1 MVGVI
6 WVIQL
11 VHYPSF
17 HFINKEDYEQFQD
30 FHMKRI
36 TYIVMPTML
45 IELLSGVY
53 LILSGLGEEITF
65 LISMVLLG
73 LIWLQTA
80 IFFSII
86 HQKLTL
92 GYQKS
97 LVDILVRINWAR
109 TIMWSGRLIIL
120 LLV

>member
-17 HFINKEDYEQFQD
+17 HFINKKDYNRFQD

-45 IELLSGVY
+45 IELFSGVY
-53 LILSGLGEEITF
+53 LILSGLKGEIIF
-65 LISMVLLG
+65 LISIILLG

-80 IFFSII
+80 IFFTRI
-86 HQKLTL
+86 HQRLTI
-92 GYQKS
+92 GYQKN
-97 LVDILVRINWAR
+97 LVDNLVKINWFR
-109 TIMWSGRLIIL
+109 TIAWSGRLIL
-120 LLV
+120 LLYM

>member
-17 HFINKEDYEQFQD
+17 HFINKKDYEKFQD

-45 IELLSGVY
+45 IELLTGVY

-65 LISMVLLG
+65 IISMALLG

-80 IFFSII
+80 IFFSRI

-92 GYQKS
+92 GYQKRLVDS
-97 LVDILVRINWAR
+97 LVKINWAR
-109 TIMWSGRLIIL
+109 TVMWSGRLIIL

>member
-17 HFINKEDYEQFQD
+17 HFINKKDYEQFQD

-45 IELLSGVY
+45 IELLTGVY
-53 LILSGLGEEITF
+53 LILSGLGAEITF
-65 LISMVLLG
+65 IISMVLLG

-80 IFFSII
+80 IFF
-86 HQKLTL
+86 LEFT
-92 GYQKS
+92 KS
-97 LVDILVRINWAR
+97 
-109 TIMWSGRLIIL
+109 
-120 LLV
+120 

>member
-17 HFINKEDYEQFQD
+17 HFINKNDYKQFQD

-36 TYIVMPTML
+36 TYVVMPTML
-45 IELLSGVY
+45 VEVITGAY
-53 LILSGLGEEITF
+53 LIISDLEGEIIF
-65 LISMVLLG
+65 LTSMILLG

-80 IFFSII
+80 IFFSRV
-86 HQKLTL
+86 HQRLTL

-97 LVDILVRINWAR
+97 LVNSLVKMNWAR
-109 TIMWSGRLIIL
+109 TVMWSGRFIL
-120 LLV
+120 LLLV

>member
-17 HFINKEDYEQFQD
+17 YFVNKKDYEQFQD

-45 IELLSGVY
+45 IELLTGVY
-53 LILSGLGEEITF
+53 LILSGLGEKITF
-65 LISMVLLG
+65 VISMILLG
-73 LIWLQTA
+73 LIWLQTV
-80 IFFSII
+80 IFFSRI

-97 LVDILVRINWAR
+97 LVDSLVKINWAR
-109 TIMWSGRLIIL
+109 TIMWSGRLVIL

>member
-17 HFINKEDYEQFQD
+17 HFINKKDYEQFQD

-45 IELLSGVY
+45 IELAPASP
-53 LILSGLGEEITF
+53 
-65 LISMVLLG
+65 
-73 LIWLQTA
+73 A
-80 IFFSII
+80 
-86 HQKLTL
+86 LT
-92 GYQKS
+92 S
-97 LVDILVRINWAR
+97 
-109 TIMWSGRLIIL
+109 
-120 LLV
+120 